1 MFYIEE
7 MLFNCRLIT
16 QRIIDYSITEESYK
30 LSPDQQDLLSM
41 PLLRIC
47 ELAARFEDNLKYLVL
62 DYDWEAMAKMRNQ
75 IAHPYGGF
83 DFDFVWEA
91 ATQDIP
97 DLTVICEGLL
107 NTDS

>member
-1 MFYIEE
+1 MFYIDE
-7 MLFNCRLIT
+7 MLSDCKLIT
-16 QRIIDYSITEESYK
+16 QRITDYNITEQSYK
-30 LSPDQQDLLSM
+30 LSSDQQDLLTM

-47 ELAARFEDNLKYLVL
+47 ELAARFEDNLKDLVL

-107 NTDS
+107 SID